1 MFVNHYEIL
10 GVDEDADLAQISAA
24 RKKLLTKYHPDR
36 NPGDDS
42 AKDQTV
48 LINSAFD
55 ILSDPKKRARFDK
68 KLKQFRAS
76 REDVESTTDP
86 GPEFNE
92 FDSATGDS
100 YSPNQSEQYTD
111 RQPDPFQV
119 NPSQNSNRRNRGSF
133 GNLIGIV
140 LGGLAAIPVGLYF
153 AWLISGTDPLDIFG
167 KPNERTADNAV
178 SGKRE
183 KENTGVPSFFQTDAE
198 KKAGRSFAD
207 NVDSEPNQSNSVD
220 SGTSHNADDQQ
231 PKSNPDEDR
240 GGDTDTNPV
249 GNGSALSENKDDHQ
263 PNVNHKPLTEATT
276 SSENAVPGRL
286 PIPDMD
292 QVALAKQK
300 IADMYRA
307 EYELANSAPRLEKFP
322 TLRDLSKRIMEMQT
336 QVSDPV
342 ESYAIFEV
350 AIDISRQSGFPVEA
364 LEIVAQFEDKFDV
377 DGMTIRMQHF
387 DYWCDEVRREV
398 PVREAR
404 ETAYLKLANSAR
416 PFVEQFVET
425 KNWELAFDFVSLVRK
440 LYVNGGD
447 RDSGDKVIDAFPK
460 LEWKRNEQIK
470 VNDYLTEL
478 AENPGQ
484 PDKQLTVG
492 CYFCF
497 VMDQWDQGLQ
507 HLNQSSRPDL
517 ADCVSQDLESTATT
531 NEPASSELVGD
542 RWWELA
548 NDDALKPY
556 QDAIYARA
564 EQHYL
569 KALVDATGITRAK
582 LIERIRI
589 VSPLPN
595 ITIVSAKFGW
605 NRKWVDATESL
616 REILEREPPV
626 FLNSARGLK
635 VADPI
640 PKIKKV
646 TRITYTID
654 GQTKNIRLKAGPN
667 RRYNLREQL
676 K

>member
-10 GVDEDADLAQISAA
+10 GVNEDADLAQISAA

-42 AKDQTV
+42 AKNQTV
-48 LINSAFD
+48 LINTAFD
-55 ILSDPKKRARFDK
+55 VLSDPKKRARFDR
-68 KLKQFRAS
+68 KLKQHRAS
-76 REDVESTTDP
+76 HDDAQSTFDP
-86 GPEFNE
+86 GSEFNE
-92 FDSATGDS
+92 YDSTNGDS
-100 YSPNQSEQYTD
+100 YSTNQAEQYANESSG
-111 RQPDPFQV
+111 PFQFDA
-119 NPSQNSNRRNRGSF
+119 SQKANRRTRGSF
-133 GNLIGIV
+133 GTLIGIV

-153 AWLISGTDPLDIFG
+153 AWLISGTDPFDIFG
-167 KPNERTADNAV
+167 QLIKRTAAKDV
-178 SGKRE
+178 SGERN
-183 KENTGVPSFFQTDAE
+183 KESNKTTPNVQNNAG
-198 KKAGRSFAD
+198 KNAGRSKPD
-207 NVDSEPNQSNSVD
+207 NVDPNLSDSENID
-220 SGTSHNADDQQ
+220 SGSSQNADDQQ
-231 PKSNPDEDR
+231 PKSTSDNDGGRDVETDPTVDDGPTSGSDEDQ
-240 GGDTDTNPV
+240 
-249 GNGSALSENKDDHQ
+249 Q
-263 PNVNHKPLTEATT
+263 PNVNHDLSTEAT
-276 SSENAVPGRL
+276 SNSEKAVPGRL

-300 IADMYRA
+300 IADEYRA
-307 EYELANSAPRLEKFP
+307 EYESANSAPRLQKFP
-322 TLRDLSKRIMEMQT
+322 KLKELAQRIMEMQT
-336 QVSDPV
+336 QASDPV

-364 LEIVAQFEDKFDV
+364 LKIVAQFEDKFEV

-398 PVREAR
+398 PVREER
-404 ETAYLKLANSAR
+404 EAAYLKLANSAR
-416 PFVEQFVET
+416 PFVEQIVET
-425 KNWELAFDFVSLVRK
+425 KNWELAYDFSQLVRK
-440 LYVNGGD
+440 LYVLGGD
-447 RDSGDKVIDAFPK
+447 LESGDKVIEATPK
-460 LEWKRNEQIK
+460 LEWKRNQQRT
-470 VNDYLTEL
+470 VNQYITEL
-478 AENPGQ
+478 AENPNQ

-497 VMDQWDQGLQ
+497 VMDQWEQGLQ
-507 HLNQSSRPDL
+507 HLNLSSRPDL
-517 ADCVSQDLESTATT
+517 ADCVTMDLESTTT
-531 NEPASSELVGD
+531 TDELASNELVGD
-542 RWWELA
+542 LWWVLA

-569 KALVDATGITRAK
+569 KALAHATDSTRAK

-654 GQTKNIRLKAGPN
+654 GQTKNISLRAGPN
-667 RRYNLREQL
+667 LRYNLRDQL